1 MPFHRVNEYS
11 KASTERSKI
20 TKKEPKSINDSQT
33 KALLFPWLWDKDMGR
48 NYFDIFDL
56 FAYKLGE

>member
-1 MPFHRVNEYS
+1 MPFHRVNEYR

-20 TKKEPKSINDSQT
+20 TKKEPKSINYSQT
-33 KALLFPWLWDKDMGR
+33 KVLLFPWLWDKDMGR
-48 NYFDIFDL
+48 NYSDIFDL